1 VLKRIDHIGVVV
13 RDMDKV
19 RSFVEDNLGLE
30 FRREV
35 RIPAGQVHGVF
46 LGLGETMI
54 ELIEIGDEGT
64 RERRMAGEPLAHIEH
79 IAIQVDDL
87 EATIGRLRSRG
98 VTTSL
103 PEALEVGPNL
113 HYWTNPETSGG
124 IQYQLFAPKPR

>member
-1 VLKRIDHIGVVV
+1 VLKRIDHIGVIV

-19 RSFVEDNLGLE
+19 RSFVETNLGLE

-35 RIPAGQVHGVF
+35 RIRTGQVHGVF

-54 ELIEIGDEGT
+54 ELIEVGDDEM

-87 EATIGRLRSRG
+87 EGTIGRLRSKG
-98 VTTSL
+98 VTTSQ

-124 IQYQLFAPKPR
+124 IQYQFFAPKP